1 MFCCGFDCCIHHFPK
16 FSSESNTI
24 SRQFWRLSFVQI
36 HSLNLCLNDGDSH
49 VPGICTLSFLPLPAA
64 ASSAASCEPGT
75 LTIFHQAGVSLPL
88 PLWSPAVFQSHKLPV
103 KIYQCSIINTTK
115 DDHKHNSNLRIPLHL
130 PYLWEDD
137 LISLKQKVKCT
148 DATALKW
155 QKAAKVAS
163 SIDFLI
169 CITQ

>member
-1 MFCCGFDCCIHHFPK
+1 MDLIVASITFPTLVVKATPSPASSDACPLYK
-16 FSSESNTI
+16 FT
-24 SRQFWRLSFVQI
+24 V
-36 HSLNLCLNDGDSH
+36 LCLNDGDSH